1 MTLKSSWGDLTYI
14 IVNASQEHK
23 IPKPCAKEALEI
35 LNDLSNRFAGRGE
48 EDTIDHGKL
57 EENEDGTDTTG
68 DRAVSESTLD
78 IQGTNKEVTG
88 EGTDGHGKTL
98 PSTSNE
104 TLSSGS
110 QTLRSHIGSDTGSRR
125 NDKGRVDTLQ
135 PFQSIDGVQNPG
147 FGNGIRNFTSRDH
160 GVTEHTKNT
169 GSVSD
174 NEDPV
179 DTEELTDFLG
189 EEVEESFR
197 DDTVHNGSRNDLLI
211 VQKFFSNEGRL
222 ISGDESTNETGNEDG
237 TQEEGEAGAGH

>member
-1 MTLKSSWGDLTYI
+1 M
-14 IVNASQEHK
+14 
-23 IPKPCAKEALEI
+23 
-35 LNDLSNRFAGRGE
+35 
-48 EDTIDHGKL
+48 
-57 EENEDGTDTTG
+57 
-68 DRAVSESTLD
+68 
-78 IQGTNKEVTG
+78 
-88 EGTDGHGKTL
+88 

-110 QTLRSHIGSDTGSRR
+110 QTLRGHIGSDTGSRR

-135 PFQSIDGVQNPG
+135 PFQSINGVQNPG
-147 FGNGIRNFTSRDH
+147 FRSGILRFTSRDH

-179 DTEELTDFLG
+179 DAEVLTDFLG

-197 DDTVHNGSRNDLLI
+197 DDTAHNGSGNDFLI
-211 VQKFFSNEGRL
+211 IQKFFSNEGRL
-222 ISGDESTNETGNEDG
+222 ESGNEGTNETGNEDG